1 MFEQD
6 MPSLIVWVVTS
17 ALIDSIDPCFYALYF
32 SILASTT
39 LSNIRDIVK
48 TAGAFLSSVYL
59 GYLLF
64 GFLLRSL
71 ASQVLIEKW
80 QTGILLLF
88 YGLALIAY
96 TYLTRNKDEKG
107 GLCRE
112 DKLECKIINKLGLA
126 RRFEIPYL
134 VLLGLFSSLTILP
147 CSAGLFIVYV
157 VITTKYNI
165 LIWLPLTMLYVLVFI
180 SPLILMTATLVGLA
194 RIGNILSIIMRHD
207 RLFKTIGAVL
217 ALAVGIYL
225 ILAP

>member
-1 MFEQD
+1 
-6 MPSLIVWVVTS
+6 MPSLVVWVVTS
-17 ALIDSIDPCFYALYF
+17 ALIDSIDPCFYALYL
-32 SILASTT
+32 SIIASTT
-39 LSNIRDIVK
+39 LSNIRNVVK

-64 GFLLRSL
+64 GFLLKSL

-80 QTGILLLF
+80 QTGILLLL

-96 TYLTRNKDEKG
+96 THLARNKDEKG
-107 GLCRE
+107 GLCKE
-112 DKLECKIINKLGLA
+112 DKLECKVINKLGLA

-147 CSAGLFIVYV
+147 CSAGLYIVYV

-180 SPLILMTATLVGLA
+180 SPLILMTAGLVGLA

-217 ALAVGIYL
+217 ALAAGIYL

>member
-6 MPSLIVWVVTS
+6 LPSLIVWVVTS
-17 ALIDSIDPCFYALYF
+17 ALIDSIDPCFYALYL
-32 SILASTT
+32 SIIASTT
-39 LSNIRDIVK
+39 LSNIGDVLK

-64 GFLLRSL
+64 GFLLKSL

-80 QTGILLLF
+80 QTGILLLL

-96 TYLTRNKDEKG
+96 TLLTRNKDEEG
-107 GLCRE
+107 ELCKE
-112 DKLECKIINKLGLA
+112 DKLECKIIDKLGLA
-126 RRFEIPYL
+126 RGFAIPYL

-147 CSAGLFIVYV
+147 CSAGLYIVYI
-157 VITTKYNI
+157 VITTRYNV

-180 SPLILMTATLVGLA
+180 SPLILMTAALVGLA

-207 RLFKTIGAVL
+207 RLFKTLGAVL
-217 ALAVGIYL
+217 ALVAGIYL

>member
-17 ALIDSIDPCFYALYF
+17 ALIDSIDPCFYALYL
-32 SILASTT
+32 SIIASTT
-39 LSNIRDIVK
+39 LTNIRNVVK

-64 GFLLRSL
+64 GFLLKSL

-80 QTGILLLF
+80 QTGILLLL

-96 TYLTRNKDEKG
+96 THLTRNKDEKG
-107 GLCRE
+107 ELCKE

-126 RRFEIPYL
+126 RRFENPYL
-134 VLLGLFSSLTILP
+134 VLLGLLSSLTILP
-147 CSAGLFIVYV
+147 CSAGLYIVYV

-180 SPLILMTATLVGLA
+180 SPLILMTAALVGLA

-217 ALAVGIYL
+217 ALVAGIYL